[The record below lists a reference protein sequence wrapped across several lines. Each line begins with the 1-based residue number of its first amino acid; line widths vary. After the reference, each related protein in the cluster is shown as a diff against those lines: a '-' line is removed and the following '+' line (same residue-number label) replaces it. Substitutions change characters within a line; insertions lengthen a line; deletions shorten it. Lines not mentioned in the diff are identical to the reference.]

1 MWSLRPAELGRS
13 QGREDGTRVSGVE
26 RPSSFF
32 QPVGSSRYTSRV
44 ADPTVPRRARGERAN
59 LALVGLLALAVCLT
73 VTSSDVARAWPAP
86 ERHPPTMRGYR
97 LEPVEWEFLPVDQG
111 ARHFR
116 VMAFDGHVHSAISRD
131 ALHPIDQLMWLAER
145 KDLDLLVLTDH
156 GASSG
161 RGFLE
166 RSYRGPV
173 QTLIGEE
180 VGGSFGHAVVWD
192 ITEHRGISE
201 AVADSMDALGTLIHA
216 QNGTVVLAHPG
227 WWIGRNTWDPRR
239 WMQYD
244 ALRRGG
250 IGQQI
255 DALELWNQ
263 VYWERSRELIDEWV
277 GLLER
282 GLYVPIVGNSDFHR
296 AYSHRLGDPRNAM
309 LCASDASGTIT
320 ESPSECLRATVRTG
334 RLYVTDGPSIDLQL
348 ADRVPG
354 EIVEAIGGSRLAG
367 RVRARAAEG
376 GTLVIYVG
384 REPLV
389 RVPMPPGETIDSQF
403 TLPVPTDDTFL
414 RVEIERL
421 AVPDDRP
428 PFSLLTNPIRIDVL
442 PRRTDGWRGP
452 DEGPIPGP
460 AGFSRDEVSRRDQAR
475 AQRRVDLRP
484 PGR

>member
-1 MWSLRPAELGRS
+1 MSGTANSAKRRAGLLGALVVSLL
-13 QGREDGTRVSGVE
+13 
-26 RPSSFF
+26 
-32 QPVGSSRYTSRV
+32 V
-44 ADPTVPRRARGERAN
+44 ADH
-59 LALVGLLALAVCLT
+59 
-73 VTSSDVARAWPAP
+73 ARAWPAR

-97 LEPVEWEFLPVDQG
+97 LGPVEWEFLPVDVG
-111 ARHFR
+111 DRHLR

-156 GASSG
+156 GASSA
-161 RGFLE
+161 RGYLE
-166 RSYRGPV
+166 REYRGPV
-173 QTLIGEE
+173 RTLIGEE

-192 ITEHRGISE
+192 ITEHRGISA
-201 AVADSMDALGTLIHA
+201 AVADSMDALGTLIHT

-263 VYWERSRELIDEWV
+263 VYWERSRELVDEWV

-309 LCASDASGTIT
+309 LCASDVSGTIT
-320 ESPSECLRATVRTG
+320 QSPSECLRETVRTG
-334 RLYVTDGPSIDLQL
+334 RLYVTDGPSVDLRL
-348 ADRVPG
+348 AGRVPG
-354 EIVEAIGGSRLAG
+354 EIVDAIARTRLAG
-367 RVRARAAEG
+367 EVRAQAGEG
-376 GTLVIYVG
+376 GTLLVFAG
-384 REPLV
+384 REV
-389 RVPMPPGETIDSQF
+389 VARVPLTPGVVVTHRF
-403 TLPVPTDDTFL
+403 TVPVPQADSFV

-421 AVPDDRP
+421 SVPEDRP

-452 DEGPIPGP
+452 DEGPIAGP
-460 AGFSRDEVSRRDQAR
+460 AGFSRDEVGRRDRAR

-484 PGR
+484 DRKS